1 MSNTNLRIDGL
12 DFDAIKSNLK
22 EYLRSQDQFKDFDF
36 EGSGMN
42 IILDLLA
49 YNTHYQSFYAN
60 MVANEAFLDSSVLRS
75 STVSLAK
82 QLGYTPRST
91 KASKIFLNVKFAPNI
106 QIGSTSETVEDRVRK
121 GSAFIN
127 RGDIFRATLP
137 GNRFFNFVVLED
149 YKVELV
155 GGTPIA
161 RNVKAYEGTLRSYTF
176 VVNSFDPSQRFVLP
190 SSNIDI
196 DTLRVRVQ
204 KSTTDTTG
212 LIDIWSKATDVNGL
226 NADSLV
232 YFLQEAEE
240 GNFEIYFGDGIV
252 GKALENGNVIS
263 VEYLLTNGEL
273 ANNCRTFSYVS
284 GVLAPYIQRVDDNN
298 QPVSGV
304 STILDPDGNPTLSYG
319 GTLPESIESIKY
331 YAPRNYQAQERAV
344 TVEDYKT
351 ILVKEFSDGVD
362 SFFVWGGEENDPPAY
377 GKVFISIKPKNGS
390 KIGVLEKLAI
400 QNSVLGK
407 RNLVTIQPEIV
418 DPDYI
423 YLELDTVSTYDA
435 SLTNLSPDGLAAQI
449 RTTVIAFETANLDK
463 FGRNFKASKLTSVVD
478 QSNKSIT
485 GTTLTARLQKRIEP
499 FLGKPSPYTI
509 KFGNPL
515 LHPIDG
521 YTPILSS
528 SAFGYQDQTSAA
540 LVKPVVD
547 AYLDDD
553 GYGNVRI
560 YKIEGNTKV
569 YINSKIGKINYTSGV
584 ITLNNFN
591 PQYIEPRSDSEIKI
605 TVKPSKSDIQSLRNQ
620 IIVLD
625 YSKSNFSVESDFSP
639 TINEQSGTA
648 FPY

>member
-22 EYLRSQDQFKDFDF
+22 TYLRSQDQFKDFDF

-60 MVANEAFLDSSVLRS
+60 MVANEAFLDSSALRS
-75 STVSLAK
+75 STVSIAK
-82 QLGYTPRST
+82 QLGYTPRSV
-91 KASKIFLNVKFAPNI
+91 KASKIFLDVKFGTQTITNTN
-106 QIGSTSETVEDRVRK
+106 GETVEDRVRK
-121 GSAFIN
+121 GNAFVN

-137 GNRFFNFVVLED
+137 GNRFFNFVVLDD
-149 YKVELV
+149 YKVDMI
-155 GGTPIA
+155 GGIA
-161 RNVKAYEGTLRSYTF
+161 TVKNVKAYEGTLRTYTF
-176 VVNSFDPSQRFVLP
+176 VVNSFDPTQRFILP
-190 SSNIDI
+190 SNNIDV
-196 DTLRVRVQ
+196 DTLRVRIQ
-204 KSTTDTTG
+204 KSVTDTTG
-212 LIDIWSKATDVNGL
+212 LINIWNKATDVNGL
-226 NADSLV
+226 NSDSLV
-232 YFLQEAEE
+232 YFLQETED

-284 GVLAPYIQRVDDNN
+284 GVLAPYVQKVDSTGS
-298 QPVSGV
+298 PSYGV
-304 STILDPDGNPTLSYG
+304 STISDPDGNPTVSYG

-351 ILVKEFSDGVD
+351 ILVKEFSEGVD
-362 SFFVWGGEENDPPAY
+362 SFFVWGGEENDPPQY

-390 KIGVLEKLAI
+390 KIGILEKLAI
-400 QNSVLGK
+400 QKSVLGK

-423 YLELDTVSTYDA
+423 YLEIDSLSAYDP
-435 SLTNLSPDGLAAQI
+435 SRTNLSPAGLAAQI
-449 RTTVIAFETANLDK
+449 KLAVESFETANLDK
-463 FGRNFKASKLTSVVD
+463 FGRNFKASKLSSLVD
-478 QSNKSIT
+478 NSNKSIT
-485 GTTLTARLQKRIEP
+485 GTNLSIRLQKRIEP

-509 KFGNPL
+509 RFNNPL

-521 YTPILSS
+521 FTSIVSS
-528 SAFGYQDQTSAA
+528 SAFGYQDQTNAA
-540 LVKPVVD
+540 VVKPVVD

-553 GYGNVRI
+553 GYGNIRI
-560 YKIEGNTKV
+560 YKIEGTTKV
-569 YINSKIGKINYTSGV
+569 YINTKIGKINYNTGI

-591 PQYIEPRSDSEIKI
+591 PQYIEPRTDSEIKI
-605 TVKPSKSDIQSLRNQ
+605 TVIPQKSDIQSLRNQ

-625 YSKSNFSVESDFSP
+625 YSKSNFNVELDSVP
-639 TINEQSGTA
+639 TINQQTGA
-648 FPY
+648 PFPY

>member
-22 EYLRSQDQFKDFDF
+22 DYLRSQEQFKDFDF

-82 QLGYTPRST
+82 QLGYTPRSV
-91 KASKIFLNVKFAPNI
+91 KASKIFLNLTFNPSVIVNTAY
-106 QIGSTSETVEDRVRK
+106 GDTVEARVRK
-121 GSAFIN
+121 GNAFIN
-127 RGDIFRATLP
+127 RGDIFRASLP
-137 GNRFFNFVVLED
+137 GNRFFNFIALDD
-149 YKVELV
+149 YKIEMVSGV
-155 GGTPIA
+155 PVA
-161 RNVKAYEGTLRSYTF
+161 RNVKAYEGTLRNYTF
-176 VVNSFDPSQRFVLP
+176 VVNSFDPTQRFVLP
-190 SSNIDI
+190 SSNIDV

-212 LIDIWSKATDVNGL
+212 LIDIWNKATDINGL
-226 NADSLV
+226 NGDSLV
-232 YFLQEAEE
+232 YFLQETEE
-240 GNFEIYFGDGIV
+240 GNFEIYFGDGVV

-263 VEYLLTNGEL
+263 LEYLLTNGEL
-273 ANNCRTFSYVS
+273 ANNCKTYTYVA
-284 GVLAPYIQRVDDNN
+284 GVLSPYTASVT
-298 QPVSGV
+298 
-304 STILDPDGNPTLSYG
+304 TIPDPDGNSTLSYG

-331 YAPRNYQAQERAV
+331 YAPRNYQSQERAV

-362 SFFVWGGEENDPPAY
+362 SFFVWGGEENDPPQY

-390 KIGVLEKLAI
+390 KIGILEKLAI
-400 QNSVLGK
+400 QKSVLGK

-423 YLELDTVSTYDA
+423 YLELDTLSSYDP
-435 SLTNLSPDGLAAQI
+435 SKTNLSPDGLSSQI
-449 RTTVIAFETANLDK
+449 QTTVESFETANLDK
-463 FGRNFKASKLTSVVD
+463 FGRNFKSSKLVSTVD
-478 QSNKSIT
+478 NSNKSIT
-485 GTTLTARLQKRIEP
+485 GTTLTLRLQKRIEP
-499 FLGKPSPYTI
+499 FLSKPSPYTI
-509 KFGNPL
+509 RFGNPL

-521 YTPILSS
+521 FTPILSS
-528 SAFGYQDQTSAA
+528 TPFGYQDATSTA
-540 LVKPVVD
+540 VTKPVVD

-560 YKIEGNTKV
+560 YKIEGTTKV
-569 YINSKIGKINYTSGV
+569 YINSKIGKINYTTGV
-584 ITLNNFN
+584 VTLNNFN
-591 PQYIEPRSDSEIKI
+591 PQYIEPRTDSEIRI
-605 TVKPSKSDIQSLRNQ
+605 TVKPQRMDIQSLRNQ

-625 YSKSNFSVESDFSP
+625 YSKSNFIVEQDSVAV
-639 TINEQSGTA
+639 INEQSGTA

>member
-22 EYLRSQDQFKDFDF
+22 DYLRSQQQFKDFDF

-82 QLGYTPRST
+82 QLGYTPRSV
-91 KASKIFLNVKFAPNI
+91 KASKIFLNVSFNSSLIINTAS
-106 QIGSTSETVEDRVRK
+106 GDTVEARVRK
-121 GSAFIN
+121 GNAFIN
-127 RGDIFRATLP
+127 RGDIFRASLP
-137 GNRFFNFVVLED
+137 GNRFFNFIALDD
-149 YKVELV
+149 YKIELV
-155 GGTPIA
+155 SGVPVA
-161 RNVKAYEGTLRSYTF
+161 RNVKVYEGTLRNYTF
-176 VVNSFDPSQRFVLP
+176 VVNSFDPTQKFVLP
-190 SSNIDI
+190 SSNIDV

-212 LIDIWSKATDVNGL
+212 LIDIWSKATDINGL
-226 NADSLV
+226 NSDSLV
-232 YFLQEAEE
+232 YFLQETEE
-240 GNFEIYFGDGIV
+240 GNFEIYFGDGVV

-263 VEYLLTNGEL
+263 LEYLLTNGEL
-273 ANNCRTFSYVS
+273 ANNCKTFTYVA
-284 GVLAPYIQRVDDNN
+284 GVLSPYTASVT
-298 QPVSGV
+298 S
-304 STILDPDGNPTLSYG
+304 ILDPDGNGTVSYG

-351 ILVKEFSDGVD
+351 ILVKEFSEGID
-362 SFFVWGGEENDPPAY
+362 SFFVWGGEENDPPQY

-390 KIGVLEKLAI
+390 KIGILEKLAI
-400 QNSVLGK
+400 QKSVLGK

-423 YLELDTVSTYDA
+423 YLELDTLSSYDP
-435 SLTNLSPDGLAAQI
+435 SKTNLSPDGLSSQI
-449 RTTVIAFETANLDK
+449 QTTVEAFETANLDK
-463 FGRNFKASKLTSVVD
+463 FGRNFKSSKLVSTVD
-478 QSNKSIT
+478 NSNKSIT
-485 GTTLTARLQKRIEP
+485 GTTLTLRLQKRIEP
-499 FLGKPSPYTI
+499 FLSKPSPYTI
-509 KFGNPL
+509 KFGNSL

-521 YTPILSS
+521 FTPILSS
-528 SAFGYQDQTSAA
+528 TPFGYQDSTSTA
-540 LVKPVVD
+540 VIKPVVD
-547 AYLDDD
+547 AFLDDD

-560 YKIEGNTKV
+560 YKIEGTTKV
-569 YINSKIGKINYTSGV
+569 YINSKIGKINYTTGV
-584 ITLNNFN
+584 VTLNNFN
-591 PQYIEPRSDSEIKI
+591 PQYIEPRTDSEIRL
-605 TVKPSKSDIQSLRNQ
+605 TVRPQRMDIQSLRNQ

-625 YSKSNFSVESDFSP
+625 YSKSNFIVEQDSVAV
-639 TINEQSGTA
+639 INEQSGTA